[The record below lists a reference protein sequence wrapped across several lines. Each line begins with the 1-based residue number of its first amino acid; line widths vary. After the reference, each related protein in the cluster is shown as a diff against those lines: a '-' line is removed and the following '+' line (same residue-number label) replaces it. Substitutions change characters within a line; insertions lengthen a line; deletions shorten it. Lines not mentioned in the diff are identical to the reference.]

1 VTSELKDR
9 LRLARKQAG
18 ITQAQLADLA
28 GMTQTTISYL
38 EIGKCHST
46 TFCARIAN
54 ACGVDALWL
63 ETGQGDM
70 HTGESGNSHQIE
82 PLVFT
87 ARDLIAIEAMQVV
100 APRHTKHDT
109 LARDAYALADAMLRA
124 RKVTQ

>member
-1 VTSELKDR
+1 MEFKDR
-9 LRLARKQAG
+9 LKAARKLAG
-18 ITQAQLADLA
+18 ITQTQLAELT

-70 HTGESGNSHQIE
+70 HNSAASSASQGERDA
-82 PLVFT
+82 LT
-87 ARDLIAIEAMQVV
+87 ARDLFALEAMQIV
-100 APRHTKHDT
+100 APRHGKHDA
-109 LARDAYALADAMLRA
+109 LAKDAYALADAMLRA
-124 RKVTQ
+124 RKTPTA